1 MPRSGLLCKSI
12 TRWRNPI
19 CRQTSTSTLKNRRKS
34 ILPYYMAAR
43 KNTSRKK
50 RLMKRVKQNKPVPTW
65 VVIRTNR
72 KTRTNPKRRLWR
84 RSDVNVG
91 WWWKMATIEET
102 ATRVYTINLGKAWI
116 TPEHKRTDR
125 VVNMIR
131 EFAERHMKSNEI
143 KLDQDL
149 NRQLWSRGK
158 TNPPRKVRVKM
169 VKEEDG
175 TVTVSLYEDLPSDT
189 STTIETPATAEKKE
203 TDIEAPA
210 ETKTATDEQ
219 SKEERTTEAA
229 SK

>member
-1 MPRSGLLCKSI
+1 
-12 TRWRNPI
+12 
-19 CRQTSTSTLKNRRKS
+19 
-34 ILPYYMAAR
+34 
-43 KNTSRKK
+43 
-50 RLMKRVKQNKPVPTW
+50 
-65 VVIRTNR
+65 
-72 KTRTNPKRRLWR
+72 
-84 RSDVNVG
+84 
-91 WWWKMATIEET
+91 MATIEET

-219 SKEERTTEAA
+219 SKEERTAEAA